1 LRAADLPSHAEPNI
15 AGAQEQA
22 MNIPPVLK
30 EIIVRADA
38 EPLNRAIVEKHI
50 TPANIISV
58 IYHPRRG
65 LAIGDYEAKSR
76 VIYRV

>member
-1 LRAADLPSHAEPNI
+1 
-15 AGAQEQA
+15 
-22 MNIPPVLK
+22 MNIPPELK
-30 EIIVRADA
+30 EIIVRAD
-38 EPLNRAIVEKHI
+38 EESLNRVEKHI

-65 LAIGDYEAKSR
+65 LAIGDYEAKYR